1 MEIIDLVQGS
11 PEWHAFRADHYPAS
25 EAPVVMGAGK
35 FDPKTV
41 DDLALVRLGAKTI
54 ETSDYQ
60 EEVIYGSGHRMEYYG
75 RILISEILDVDFA
88 PIVCRKNVGLNLQL
102 SASLDGCD
110 LFRTLDFEHKMWNE
124 ELAEDVKKGSLDPFY
139 YWQLEQQ
146 LFVSGLPKAVFVT
159 SDAFRVENHAE
170 AEELRAEGKYVSKLQ
185 QDGKGTFYAAANH
198 LEYMFYK
205 PVRGRAQKL
214 IKGWKAYE
222 EVVDDIFVDSSDWDT
237 VTNKLRPLLVQQAKL
252 KGQVKQMDE
261 RMAPFKESLIKAVQ
275 QISNKKT
282 VGNGVEV
289 TQSVRK
295 GTLDEKA
302 IARAL
307 KVDIL
312 DAFRKEETTTWRIT
326 ANKETVS
333 QAKKDEIK
341 AAQEKQKRIN
351 NNRKK
356 IQVTIPIESGSFA
369 F

>member
-1 MEIIDLVQGS
+1 
-11 PEWHAFRADHYPAS
+11 
-25 EAPVVMGAGK
+25 
-35 FDPKTV
+35 
-41 DDLALVRLGAKTI
+41 
-54 ETSDYQ
+54 
-60 EEVIYGSGHRMEYYG
+60 
-75 RILISEILDVDFA
+75 
-88 PIVCRKNVGLNLQL
+88 
-102 SASLDGCD
+102 
-110 LFRTLDFEHKMWNE
+110 
-124 ELAEDVKKGSLDPFY
+124 
-139 YWQLEQQ
+139 
-146 LFVSGLPKAVFVT
+146 
-159 SDAFRVENHAE
+159 
-170 AEELRAEGKYVSKLQ
+170 
-185 QDGKGTFYAAANH
+185 
-198 LEYMFYK
+198 
-205 PVRGRAQKL
+205 
-214 IKGWKAYE
+214 
-222 EVVDDIFVDSSDWDT
+222 
-237 VTNKLRPLLVQQAKL
+237 
-252 KGQVKQMDE
+252 MDE

-307 KVDIL
+307 KVDSL